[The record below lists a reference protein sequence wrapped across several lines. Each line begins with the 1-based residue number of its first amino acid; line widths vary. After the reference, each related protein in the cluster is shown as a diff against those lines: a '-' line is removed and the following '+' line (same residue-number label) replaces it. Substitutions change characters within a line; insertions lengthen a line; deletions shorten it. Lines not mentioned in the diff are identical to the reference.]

1 MPAANFLAAFM
12 WKKPSNSADLTTTIH
27 RKLKRVF
34 DGTNTQVVAQMINKR
49 RIKIVQK
56 ELYNKG
62 DPPRIRDREKER
74 KLL

>member
-1 MPAANFLAAFM
+1 MPAANFLAAFI
-12 WKKPSNSADLTTTIH
+12 WKKSLNSADLTTTIH

-62 DPPRIRDREKER
+62 DPP
-74 KLL
+74 